1 MASTKLKT
9 SPPLAIAGREVR
21 QAPAASRF
29 WLRRIGAS
37 LKLKGAALLVIFI
50 ALPIALYSQFES
62 AERQR
67 KELIVRG
74 IQHRNVLISEILR
87 PAVQTVAPQD
97 FSELNGRLER
107 FANGAAILKLLFR
120 PDSAAHEN
128 AFLYVASAPASD
140 SLQPDIELARLQEL
154 GVLERLHE
162 TCATGMA
169 IDLSRPAGANNEEVL
184 TSVLPIMAAN
194 GCWVLISA
202 QPTAAFLNMS
212 IDKPYWLTPE
222 MQAAGIFYFAAL
234 VVALLIAGS
243 MWQSLNR
250 FRRVAREIRHG
261 RDPKRQF
268 SERNVVPE
276 LTPVAADL
284 DSLVEDLRRTA
295 EDIRLNAEEN
305 AHSLKGHV
313 SSIDMALPALQ
324 KVVPESDQ
332 KAVRS
337 LQIIRTSLDRLQ
349 TQISTSL
356 RLDFTKASLLEAPR
370 RRIDL
375 TGVVAELLLHYR
387 DLASENSI
395 SVVRKLDEDVFATGA
410 EGAMEISLECVLDN
424 ALSFAPKGTTISVT
438 LKKRERDLV
447 LRIDDEGPGVD
458 PDLIDRIFERSIS
471 SRPNTHGSV
480 ADSHAGLGLWIA
492 RQNVQSMGGTITA
505 RNRVG
510 GGLSVEII
518 LPLAD

>member
-1 MASTKLKT
+1 
-9 SPPLAIAGREVR
+9 LAIAGRATG
-21 QAPAASRF
+21 QATAANKF

-37 LKLKGAALLVIFI
+37 LKLKGAALLIIFI
-50 ALPIALYSQFES
+50 ALPVALYSQFES

-67 KELIVRG
+67 KELIIRG

-87 PAVQTVAPQD
+87 PVLQTIAPQEIPD
-97 FSELNGRLER
+97 LNGRLER
-107 FANGAAILKLLFR
+107 FANGTAILKLLFR
-120 PDSAAHEN
+120 PASAGHEN
-128 AFLYVASAPASD
+128 AFLYIASAPALASTT
-140 SLQPDIELARLQEL
+140 QPDLELARLQEL

-162 TCATGMA
+162 TCASGQA
-169 IDLSRPAGANNEEVL
+169 IDLSRRAGVNNEEVL
-184 TSVLPIMAAN
+184 TSVLPIMASN

-212 IDKPYWLTPE
+212 IDKPYWHTPE

-305 AHSLKGHV
+305 AHTLKGHV
-313 SSIDMALPALQ
+313 SSIDMALPALRQ
-324 KVVPESDQ
+324 AVPEDDQ
-332 KAVRS
+332 KAGRS
-337 LQIIRTSLDRLQ
+337 LQIIKTALDRLHS
-349 TQISTSL
+349 QISTSL

-375 TGVVAELLLHYR
+375 TAVVAEILLHYR
-387 DLASENSI
+387 DLATENNI

-410 EGAMEISLECVLDN
+410 EGAVEVSLECVLDN
-424 ALSFAPKGTTISVT
+424 ALSFAPNGSTISVT
-438 LKKRERDLV
+438 LKKREADV
-447 LRIDDEGPGVD
+447 MLRIDDEGPGVD
-458 PDLIDRIFERSIS
+458 PDMIERIFERSVS
-471 SRPNTHGSV
+471 SRP
-480 ADSHAGLGLWIA
+480 ASHANSGDNNAGLGLWIA
-492 RQNVQSMGGTITA
+492 RQNVQSMGGTIMA

-510 GGLSVEII
+510 GGLSIEMI